1 MNENLG
7 VWEKK
12 NTPGGAYRR
21 ADTYFVGH
29 LVTKET
35 LTRPQRLTG
44 RRCTFSTI
52 LKQKAPPTL
61 KTLIA
66 LEIWGGE
73 QSPILSPVFDV
84 FEFTSSAKVKEQL
97 VDRFVLVMIPR
108 LFFATIWGIE
118 SFSPRELR
126 RKKKLLIIRLSTFAG
141 SQRGVP
147 YNLSSQEVVSSLP
160 SNLEF
165 NSPIFRG
172 SYSTSFATQIENW
185 HFNLLSCSWWCVWEH
200 SQCHVE

>member
-1 MNENLG
+1 
-7 VWEKK
+7 
-12 NTPGGAYRR
+12 
-21 ADTYFVGH
+21 
-29 LVTKET
+29 
-35 LTRPQRLTG
+35 
-44 RRCTFSTI
+44 
-52 LKQKAPPTL
+52 
-61 KTLIA
+61 
-66 LEIWGGE
+66 
-73 QSPILSPVFDV
+73 
-84 FEFTSSAKVKEQL
+84 VKEQL

-172 SYSTSFATQIENW
+172 SYSTSFATQIEN
-185 HFNLLSCSWWCVWEH
+185 
-200 SQCHVE
+200 